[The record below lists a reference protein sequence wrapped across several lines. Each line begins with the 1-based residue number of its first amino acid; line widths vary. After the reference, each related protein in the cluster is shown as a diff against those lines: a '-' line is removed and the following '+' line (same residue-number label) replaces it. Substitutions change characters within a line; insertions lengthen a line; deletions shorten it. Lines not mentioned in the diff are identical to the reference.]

1 MVAQRI
7 GGGGLED
14 EQGSQV
20 VRAVVK
26 TVVVVVVVVVKSG
39 VLVRPGKSH
48 RVAGSGSRGSHGG
61 QSEIKA

>member
-26 TVVVVVVVVVKSG
+26 TVVVVVVVVKSG

-48 RVAGSGSRGSHGG
+48 RVAGSESRGSHGG